1 MKKLLTIILIGFLFS
16 NCSNVDDEVD
26 CETYDPEFPSLY
38 LKLVDSSGNNLIE
51 NGTLDPNNITLVRG
65 ESIRF
70 NPASQFA
77 VPDADIRIY
86 DNTLLLSIPDEPNF
100 EYVIQANET
109 EIISLKYTAKKKTIL
124 CGLSYYIPTGV
135 RRDNQL
141 LELIQPFDDFPF
153 LTEIVL

>member
-1 MKKLLTIILIGFLFS
+1 MKKFIIFILIGFLFS

-26 CETYDPEFPSLY
+26 CERYDPAFPSLY

-86 DNTLLLSIPDEPNF
+86 DNTLKLSIPRQTTF
-100 EYVIQANET
+100 EYVIQLEENHT
-109 EIISLKYTAKKKTIL
+109 ISLKYSAVEKKIL
-124 CGLSYYIPTGV
+124 CGLSYFVPTGA
-135 RRDNQL
+135 RLENEP
-141 LELIQPFDDFPF
+141 LELKGGTDYPFI
-153 LTEIVL
+153 TEIVF